1 MRGRVVM
8 NAVVV
13 VTLGGGANGVGA
25 GDAIGAGATGSAGN
39 AVVTVG
45 NTTGAGVIVTP
56 GFIIEPLLPRY
67 TTPFCFS
74 PGTDSDTATV
84 LPFLNFSFCCARDGY

>member
-1 MRGRVVM
+1 M
-8 NAVVV
+8 NAVV
-13 VTLGGGANGVGA
+13 VTLGGGTSRPGAAAAGGGVVVGP
-25 GDAIGAGATGSAGN
+25 GGRAGN

-45 NTTGAGVIVTP
+45 DTTGAGVIETP
-56 GFIIEPLLPRY
+56 GFILKPLLPRY

-84 LPFLNFSFCCARDGY
+84 LSFLNFSFCCARERY